1 MAAATGDSHQG
12 SSSFQHLANVR
23 LNFPEDLVEPCA
35 EPPDSAEERKH
46 AELQR
51 QRREHVVEVL
61 AELLNGTRA
70 WNFFCR
76 AGWLLSHS
84 TVFGGI
90 FSLPDLA
97 VERKG
102 FLAIGILYSISATV
116 TLTKFIR
123 DRAEADV
130 TERAVQARLLPAFAV
145 EGTIRALRGTNEWHM
160 ACVGSWATAVGAS
173 LLGIMRMPLKAHQRL
188 FLIMGLCCCLSSTI
202 TLSKQIRDQ
211 EDSLK
216 WRSLASK
223 TA

>member
-1 MAAATGDSHQG
+1 MAAATGESHEG
-12 SSSFQHLANVR
+12 SSAFQLLANVGR
-23 LNFPEDLVEPCA
+23 SFPEELVEPGA
-35 EPPDSAEERKH
+35 EPPDSAEEREY

-61 AELLNGTRA
+61 ADLLNGSHA

-90 FSLPDLA
+90 YMLPDLA

-102 FLAIGILYSISATV
+102 FLTIGLLYSTSATMQ
-116 TLTKFIR
+116 LTKFIR
-123 DRAEADV
+123 DRGEANR
-130 TERAVQARLLPAFAV
+130 TERAVEAKLLPAFAAM
-145 EGTIRALRGTNEWHM
+145 GTIHALRGTREWQM
-160 ACVGSWATAVGAS
+160 ACIGSWLAAVGAS
-173 LLGIMRMPLKAHQRL
+173 FFGIMRMPLKAHQRL
-188 FLIMGLCCCLSSTI
+188 FLVMGLCCSVSSTI

-211 EDSLK
+211 EDGLK